1 MGKSKLFHYLNVSLY
16 LFSLAYQF
24 ASTDT
29 PVVLRQTCAA
39 YMASYIARAKF
50 VSLETA
56 KLSLSIM
63 VQWIHE

>member
-1 MGKSKLFHYLNVSLY
+1 MLVSI